1 MGNMLLTSS
10 KEYIENIEYV
20 DNLSEDSNEEIFNN
34 SNTLNSELNSNSN
47 TNKLEFMDSNE
58 NILLVKNLNDKI
70 IVLEDKIINIEAT
83 TYNNLKLL
91 SDDIHHLFEL
101 INQTSN
107 HQSSSK

>member
-1 MGNMLLTSS
+1 MGNLLLTSS
-10 KEYIENIEYV
+10 KEYIENSEYV
-20 DNLSEDSNEEIFNN
+20 DNLSEDSSEDIFNN
-34 SNTLNSELNSNSN
+34 SNAINSNLN
-47 TNKLEFMDSNE
+47 TNKLEFIDSNE
-58 NILLVKNLNDKI
+58 NILLIKNLNDKI
-70 IVLEDKIINIEAT
+70 LLLEDKIINIEAT